1 MLVQENSSI
10 RDAMEIIDIGSLK
23 LAFVVDKKNHL
34 IATVSDG
41 DIRRGLLNG
50 LSLDYSINT
59 VMNSDPYTLNLSSS
73 HSERV
78 DLLRDKKL
86 NCIPIVSNG
95 NEIVDIFT
103 LDNLNEYV
111 SRENPVFIM
120 AGGFGTR
127 LKPLTDN
134 CPKPMLPVGG
144 VPLLELTLTRLKKQ
158 GFSNFII
165 STHFLPEIIQDHFL
179 DGSNLGVEIVYV
191 HESQPLGTGGA
202 LSLLPEKVP
211 KIPLIILNGDILT
224 DLDFTKLLNM
234 HESKNFDVTMCLK
247 EIETQISYGVVETED
262 GIVTSLKEK
271 PAYRHNINTGIY
283 VVSPDFV
290 RSMKYNRK
298 IDMPEHIKVRIDN
311 GFKVGSMKH
320 PGYWLDIGRVADY
333 EKAQNDVAEFLT
345 EKILN

>member
-1 MLVQENSSI
+1 
-10 RDAMEIIDIGSLK
+10 MEIIDIGSLK
-23 LAFVVDKKNHL
+23 IAFVVDTKNQL
-34 IATVSDG
+34 VATVSDG

-50 LSLDYSINT
+50 LSLDDSINK
-59 VMNSDPYTLNLSSS
+59 VMNSDPYALNVTSS
-73 HSERV
+73 HSEREG
-78 DLLRDKKL
+78 LLRKKML

-95 NEIVDIFT
+95 NEIVGIFT
-103 LDNLNEYV
+103 LDNV
-111 SRENPVFIM
+111 SKNISRKNPVFIM

-144 VPLLELTLTRLKKQ
+144 VPLLELTLTRLKNQ
-158 GFSNFII
+158 GFTNFII

-179 DGSNLGVEIVYV
+179 DGSNLGVDIVYV

-202 LSLLPEKVP
+202 LSLLPENVTKM
-211 KIPLIILNGDILT
+211 PLIILNGDILT
-224 DLDFTKLLNM
+224 DLDFTKLLHL
-234 HESKNFDVTMCLK
+234 HESKNFDVTMCLR

-262 GIVTSLKEK
+262 GYVTSLKEK

-298 IDMPEHIKVRIDN
+298 IDMPEHIEVRIDN
-311 GFKVGSMKH
+311 GYKVGSLKH
-320 PGYWLDIGRVADY
+320 TGYWLDIGRVSDY
-333 EKAQNDVAEFLT
+333 EKAQKDVGGFLT
-345 EKILN
+345 EKILG